1 MYIDATLNPLAL
13 RERVSRVLWQQGRV
27 QLDSDANEQ
36 TAALLHYLRA
46 LGADVIGAHGGLPQS
61 FAIGTQGQQITIGYG
76 VYYIDGIRC
85 ENLPPA
91 FDLFAAD
98 AEATKKWVTG
108 LLWSQQADLP
118 FTGTAGAAEFD
129 VEKDTGMLVYLDV
142 WERDI
147 TSAQDDAIRE
157 VALGGADTSARAQIV
172 WQVRKLAFD
181 ELLFTKAGTQAG
193 QFLAAARETF
203 LGELDVEYLALNLL
217 LRSSARLAVQAGESK
232 DTNPCV
238 IAPEARYRGTENQ
251 LYRIEIHKGDPN
263 PTFKWAVDNGS
274 VVYPIKR
281 FNGTTIEVDSLG
293 RDERSGLTD
302 RHWVEVVDDDSTL
315 TQTPNPVLKVL
326 KVDRA
331 RMEVT
336 VDGAPVSN
344 PVRSI
349 GRRPILRRWDAAPQ
363 TIDPTKFVPLRS
375 GLEVK
380 FSTVPVPFGGFRSG
394 DYWVVPARTVGGDVL
409 WPRDN
414 SGPIPQPPHGVD
426 HHYAP
431 LARLDGNVFHSL
443 RRTFPPLAQPNQP
456 QIEPLPDAGPAS
468 ADPKKPRK

>member
-46 LGADVIGAHGGLPQS
+46 LGADVIGPHGGLGDS
-61 FAIGTQGQQITIGYG
+61 FAIGRQGQQITIGYG
-76 VYYIDGIRC
+76 VYYVDGIRC
-85 ENLPPA
+85 ENLPSA

-98 AEATKKWVTG
+98 AAKLNAS
-108 LLWSQQADLP
+108 LLWSQQSDLP
-118 FTGTAGAAEFD
+118 FTGNAADPHFD
-129 VEKDTGMLVYLDV
+129 VQDDSGMFVYLDV

-147 TSAQDDAIRE
+147 TSAQDDALRE

-172 WQVRKLAFD
+172 WQVRKLRFD
-181 ELLFTKAGTQAG
+181 EQRLTKATAAG
-193 QFLAAARETF
+193 RPFLGAAKATF
-203 LGELDVEYLALNLL
+203 LREIDAEYLVLNLL

-238 IAPEARYRGTENQ
+238 IAPEARFRGTENQ
-251 LYRIEIHKGDPN
+251 LYRIEIHDGGEA

-274 VVYPIKR
+274 VVYPITR
-281 FNGTTIEVDSLG
+281 FSGSTIEVDSLG

-315 TQTPNPVLKVL
+315 TQTPNRVLKVV
-326 KVDRA
+326 KVDRT

-336 VDGAPVSN
+336 VDGN
-344 PVRSI
+344 PVTNPGHSLT
-349 GRRPILRRWDAAPQ
+349 RRPILRRWDAAPQ
-363 TIDPTKFVPLRS
+363 TIDQTKFVPLRS

-380 FSTVPVPFGGFRSG
+380 FSSVLVPLGGFRSG
-394 DYWVVPARTVGGDVL
+394 DYWAVPARTVGGDVI
-409 WPRDN
+409 WPRDAA
-414 SGPIPQPPHGVD
+414 GPIPQPPHGVD

-431 LARLDGNVFHSL
+431 LAVLDGETFRSI
-443 RRTFPPLAQPNQP
+443 RREFQWLAQPATPNRAP
-456 QIEPLPDAGPAS
+456 DEPVNEVA
-468 ADPKKPRK
+468 KPRKRK